1 MSQRQDHMPNRVS
14 GAWEKAYR
22 DKWKWD
28 RVAWGTHCTDC
39 YPANCPYRVYVRDGR
54 IVREEPAGT
63 FETVEAGVPDM
74 NPAGCQKGAAWSQ
87 MLHGKDRVLH
97 PLRRVGERGEGK
109 WQRISW
115 DEALSEIADAMLDA
129 MQEAGPRSIVRL
141 GTTEG
146 GMQALALAHH
156 LFLRLGATL
165 TDVQAEVNDLAPGL
179 HITFGR
185 FASTPSVDDWFHSEL
200 TLIWATNPAYSA
212 IPWFHYFTEARYRG
226 GEVVT
231 ITPDYSPSA
240 IHADQFVPV
249 RIGSDAALA
258 LAMCRVLVDEHL
270 VDEAFVREQ
279 TDLGLLIRTDN
290 GRFLRQG
297 DLCDGGADDVFH
309 LFDTRSRRI
318 TAAPRTLDL
327 GGLEPALEGAY
338 RATLRD
344 GTTVEVVPAFALL
357 RRRLDAYAPE
367 AASAICGVHPETIRQ
382 LARKVARKRTRIIL
396 GWTTGKSY
404 HGDLMERAM
413 CLVLALTGNWGK
425 KGAGIR
431 GWGSGMFDG
440 PFLLTVKT
448 RPGQEAT
455 AEMLQ
460 GEAARIQALLAE
472 DSTLTLEI
480 LMRREAVAG
489 GLQTGM
495 TPPFFFWYHHCGY
508 RELWNRPSWNDPA
521 MRRSFDDYVQ
531 EAVEKGWWRGHVH
544 PTPDA
549 PHRVLI
555 NIAGN
560 ILRTVRGGQRM
571 LLDSAWPKF
580 RLIVTVDF
588 RLSTTALYSDIVLP
602 AAQHH
607 EKTNF
612 AYTVPDVMNLT
623 FDDRVVDPPGE
634 ARSEW
639 QITVMLARK
648 LAERARARGIAE
660 VAAEDGRTVRLD
672 TLYNDLTMHGALTD
686 DDAVLDEAVRDS
698 AMMGTLPPDTTL
710 ATLRDKGW
718 VRFTGWGSFPTALA
732 QASDLRPD
740 ETHSPFRWQTEKK
753 EPFPTL
759 TRRAQFYID
768 HEWFL
773 EAGEAL
779 PVHKE
784 APAHGGNYPLAIT
797 SGHPRWSV
805 NAMNSTNR
813 TILGTTRGEP
823 VVHIN
828 DRDAAARGIANGQ
841 PVRIFNDLASVVT
854 QARVTPAVRPGQL
867 VAYNGFEPYQF
878 PGWQDFSTLEPG
890 MVKWLQ
896 LAGGYGHL
904 SYSPLHWQPVQVDR
918 GVRVEVEKA
927 PAHLAAAPQ
936 E

>member
-1 MSQRQDHMPNRVS
+1 MTHQQDGKSH
-14 GAWEKAYR
+14 GASVTWADAYR

-54 IVREEPAGT
+54 IVREEPAAT
-63 FETVEAGVPDM
+63 FKTVEAGVPDM

-97 PLRRVGERGEGK
+97 PLRRVGERGEGR
-109 WQRISW
+109 WQRVSW
-115 DEALSEIADAMLDA
+115 DEALTEIADAMLDA
-129 MQEAGPRSIVRL
+129 MQESGPRSIVRL

-146 GMQALALAHH
+146 GIQAIALANN
-156 LFLRLGATL
+156 LFQRLGATV
-165 TDVQAEVNDLAPGL
+165 TDVQGEINDLSPGL
-179 HITFGR
+179 YITFGR
-185 FASTPSVDDWFHSEL
+185 FSSTPSVDDWFHSDL

-212 IPWFHYFTEARYRG
+212 IPWFHYITEARYRG

-240 IHADQFVPV
+240 IHADHFVPV

-258 LAMCRVLVDEHL
+258 LAMCRVMLDEHL
-270 VDEAFVREQ
+270 VDEPFVREQ
-279 TDLGLLIRTDN
+279 TDLGLLVRTDN
-290 GRFLRQG
+290 GRFLRQS
-297 DLCDGGADDVFH
+297 DVRAGGSDEIFH
-309 LFDTRSRRI
+309 LFDTRTARI
-318 TAAPRTLDL
+318 TEAPRTLDL
-327 GGLEPALEGAY
+327 GELEPALDGAY
-338 RATLRD
+338 RATLHD
-344 GTTVEVVPAFALL
+344 GTAVEVAPAFVLL
-357 RRRLDAYAPE
+357 RRRLEAYAPE
-367 AASAICGVHPETIRQ
+367 EASAICGVHPETIRK
-382 LARKVARKRTRIIL
+382 LARKVARQRTRIIL

-425 KGAGIR
+425 KGCGIR
-431 GWGSGMFDG
+431 GWGAGMFDG
-440 PFLLTVKT
+440 PFLLPFKT
-448 RPGQEAT
+448 QAGQQSTEAMLIG
-455 AEMLQ
+455 EMV
-460 GEAARIQALLAE
+460 RIQKLLAA
-472 DSTLTLEI
+472 DPTLTPEI
-480 LMRREAVAG
+480 LMRREGSEG
-489 GLQTGM
+489 GLRM
-495 TPPFFFWYHHCGY
+495 DMSPPFFFWYYHGGY
-508 RELWNRPSWNDPA
+508 REVWNRPSWNDPA
-521 MRRSFDDYVQ
+521 MRRSFDAYLQ
-531 EAVEKGWWRGHVH
+531 EAIEKGWWRDLVH
-544 PTPDA
+544 PTPDE

-560 ILRTVRGGQRM
+560 VLRTVRGGQRM
-571 LLDSAWPKF
+571 LLDTAWPKF
-580 RLIVTVDF
+580 RLIVSVDF
-588 RLSTTALYSDIVLP
+588 RLSTTAMYSDIVLP

-623 FDDRVVDPPGE
+623 FDDRVVEPPE
-634 ARSEW
+634 DARSEW
-639 QITVMLARK
+639 QISGMLAQKLSERAMARG
-648 LAERARARGIAE
+648 LAE
-660 VAAEDGRTVRLD
+660 VVAEDGRSVRLD
-672 TLYNDLTMHGALTD
+672 TLYEDLTLNGAIAT

-698 AMMGTLPPDTTL
+698 ALMGTLPPDTTL
-710 ATLRDKGW
+710 ATMREKGW
-718 VRFTGWGSFPTALA
+718 VRFTGWGSAPTAMA

-773 EAGEAL
+773 EAGEEL
-779 PVHKE
+779 PAHKE
-784 APAHGGNYPLAIT
+784 APAHGGDYPLAIT

-805 NAMNSTNR
+805 NAMNSTSR

-828 DRDAAARGIANGQ
+828 DRDAAARGIENGQ
-841 PVRIFNDLASVVT
+841 EVRIFNDLSSVVA
-854 QARVTPAVRPGQL
+854 QARVTPAVRPGQV

-896 LAGGYGHL
+896 LVGGYGHL
-904 SYSPLHWQPVQVDR
+904 SYRPLHWQPVQVDR

-927 PAHLAAAPQ
+927 P
-936 E
+936 